1 MPAGSEPLL
10 SLNGHASNGHS
21 ANGSRKNIWL
31 HQFVQFYG
39 AEAWIPISIG
49 LVAAHA
55 RSSERFNAQYEI
67 NDLIYVRQRPE
78 EIVERY
84 EDPFLL
90 AFSTYIWNV
99 RLSLEVARLAKQRF
113 PDVLIVFGGP
123 SAPAE
128 RGAAEPFLRQYPFV
142 DIIAANEGETTFLEC
157 CLALLDGTDLQ
168 QVAGL
173 HRLVNGVYLP
183 APPRPLTKNM
193 DELSSPYVNGTFD
206 PIMKDG
212 IKFHAIWETSRGCP
226 FRCGFCYWGDASRST
241 KAQVGKDRLEQE
253 MDWFATHE
261 IELLYIADSN
271 FGWLERDRQTA
282 EGLVRRKLQYGYPK
296 KVMLTWA
303 KNANDKCFEVAK
315 ILNSAGLCYPITT
328 SYQSLD
334 ETALKNIQRSNITL
348 DRSKELR
355 EKYRANNM
363 STYTDLLIGIPGET
377 YPSFVKGIEETIR
390 YGEHDQIQ
398 VYPIRILPNTDMA
411 RPEYLAEHKIRTIR
425 APLQSKHS
433 TLVDDDPVPEMEDT
447 IIETATM
454 PTDDWK
460 RMMEI
465 TWFTQ
470 SFFCLKSAYFV
481 LLFLN
486 LHLQQRVM
494 DFAEFFL
501 ARLRDQARPAL
512 PLLAGEVRRV
522 EAYLDSFLKG
532 DSRVDTSDLE
542 LPAVRWPIEEVSFIK
557 LALARDRYHDELRVL
572 VEEFLQARQLAC
584 DPRLLDEVF
593 RYQQSRVV
601 NPAGPAEPV
610 LHLTH
615 NLSQFFDAAIR
626 LQPIPLQPQPTTMR
640 IIENYR
646 YDTVQDFVKLH
657 VWYGR
662 QGKAFYYQ
670 VSYDSTTD
678 APPEFRPA
686 DIHSAIPT
694 IST

>member
-1 MPAGSEPLL
+1 MLL
-10 SLNGHASNGHS
+10 TPSNGPASNGH
-21 ANGSRKNIWL
+21 AQLNGHRKQIWL

-49 LVAAHA
+49 LIAAHA
-55 RSSERFNAQYEI
+55 RSQERFNRHFEI
-67 NDLIYVRQRPE
+67 NDLIYMRRRPE
-78 EIVERY
+78 EIVEQY
-84 EDPFLL
+84 EHPFLL

-113 PDVLIVFGGP
+113 PDTLIVFGGP

-128 RGAAEPFLRQYPFV
+128 HGAAEPFLRRYPFIDV
-142 DIIAANEGETTFLEC
+142 IAANEGESTFLEL
-157 CLALLDGTDLQ
+157 CLALLDGSDLQ
-168 QVAGL
+168 QVAGV
-173 HRLVNGVYLP
+173 HRLVDGAYVS

-193 DELSSPYVNGTFD
+193 DVFASPYVNGTFD
-206 PIMKDG
+206 YLMGGP

-226 FRCGFCYWGDASRST
+226 FRCGFCYWGDPSRST
-241 KAQVGKDRLEQE
+241 KSQAGRERLDQE
-253 MDWFATHE
+253 MDWFAKHQ

-271 FGWLERDRQTA
+271 FGWLDRDRQTV
-282 EGLVRRKLQYGYPK
+282 EGLVRRRLEFGYPK

-315 ILNSAGLCYPITT
+315 ILNSVGMCYPITT

-363 STYTDLLIGIPGET
+363 ATYTDLLIGIPGET
-377 YPSFVKGIEETIR
+377 YTSFAKGIEETIR

-398 VYPIRILPNTDMA
+398 IYPIRILPNTDMA
-411 RPEYLAEHKIRTIR
+411 RPAYLAEHRIKTVR

-454 PTDDWK
+454 PTEDWK
-460 RMMEI
+460 RIMEI
-465 TWFTQ
+465 TWFAQ

-486 LHLQQRVM
+486 LHLQSRVM

-501 ARLRDQARPAL
+501 ARIRDPKPPAL
-512 PLLAGEVRRV
+512 GLLAGEIRRV
-522 EAYLDSFLKG
+522 ESYLESFLKG
-532 DSRVDTSDLE
+532 NPHVDTSDLD
-542 LPAVRWPIEEVSFIK
+542 LPAIRWPVEEVSFIK
-557 LALARDRYHDELRVL
+557 LALERNRYYEELRVI
-572 VEEFLQARQLAC
+572 VDEFLASQRVAC
-584 DPRLLDEVF
+584 DPALLDQVF
-593 RYQQSRVV
+593 RYQKARVV
-601 NPAGPAEPV
+601 NPAGPAESV
-610 LHLTH
+610 LCFDY
-615 NLSQFFDAAIR
+615 NLPQFFDAAIQ
-626 LQPIPLQPQPTTMR
+626 LKPIPLTKQTATMT
-640 IIENYR
+640 ITENYR
-646 YDTVQDFVKLH
+646 YEHFQDFVKLH

-670 VSYDSTTD
+670 VAYDSTAE
-678 APPEFRPA
+678 APAEFKPS
-686 DIHSAIPT
+686 DIHSPIPA

>member
-1 MPAGSEPLL
+1 MSEQLL
-10 SLNGHASNGHS
+10 SPNAHASNGYPADGH
-21 ANGSRKNIWL
+21 RKNVYL
-31 HQFVQFYG
+31 HQFVQFFG
-39 AEAWIPISIG
+39 SEAWIPISIG
-49 LVAAHA
+49 LIAAHA
-55 RSSERFNAQYEI
+55 RANERFDRHYEI
-67 NDLIYVRQRPE
+67 KDFIYMRERPE
-78 EIVERY
+78 EIVARY
-84 EDPFLL
+84 ENPSIL

-113 PDVLIVFGGP
+113 PEVLTVFGGP

-128 RGAAEPFLRQYPFV
+128 HGAAEGFLRQHPFV
-142 DIIAANEGETTFLEC
+142 DVIAANEGETTFLEYG
-157 CLALLDGTDLQ
+157 LSLLDGSDQ
-168 QVAGL
+168 SQVAGL
-173 HRLVNGVYLP
+173 HRLVNGAYV
-183 APPRPLTKNM
+183 ASPPRPLTKNM
-193 DELSSPYVNGTFD
+193 DELASPYVNGTFD
-206 PIMKDG
+206 PIMG
-212 IKFHAIWETSRGCP
+212 GPVRFHAIWETSRGCP
-226 FRCGFCYWGDASRST
+226 FRCGFCYWGDPSRST
-241 KAQVGKDRLEQE
+241 KSQAGRDRLDRE
-253 MDWFATHE
+253 MDWFVEHE

-271 FGWLERDRQTA
+271 FGWLERDRHTA
-282 EGLVRRKLQYGYPK
+282 EGLVRRKREYGYPK

-315 ILNSAGLCYPITT
+315 ILNAAGLCYPITT

-334 ETALKNIQRSNITL
+334 ATALKNIQRSNITL

-377 YPSFVKGIEETIR
+377 YPSFVNGIEDTIQ

-411 RPEYLAEHKIRTIR
+411 RPAYIAEHRIKTVRT
-425 APLQSKHS
+425 PLQSKHG
-433 TLVDDDPVPEMEDT
+433 TLVEDDPVPEMEDI

-454 PTDDWK
+454 PTGDWK
-460 RMMEI
+460 RMMEV
-465 TWFTQ
+465 TWFAQ

-481 LLFLN
+481 LLFLS
-486 LHLQQRVM
+486 LHLRQRVM

-501 ARLRDQARPAL
+501 ARLREQTRPAL

-522 EAYLDSFLKG
+522 EAFLSSFLAG
-532 DSRVDTSDLE
+532 DPRVDTSDLE

-557 LALARDRYHDELRVL
+557 LALERDRYHDELRVL
-572 VEEFLQARQLAC
+572 VEEFLAAKGVAC
-584 DPRLLDEVF
+584 DPALLDEVF

-610 LHLTH
+610 LELTH
-615 NLSQFFDAAIR
+615 SLPQFFDAAIR
-626 LQPIPLQPQPTTMR
+626 LAPIPLAPQPTTLR

-646 YDTVQDFVKLH
+646 YDTIQDFVKLH

-662 QGKAFYYQ
+662 QGKSFYYQ
-670 VSYDSTTD
+670 VSYDSTAD
-678 APPEFRPA
+678 APPEFRPG